1 MIQIIDGLLST
12 IELNFLK
19 KECKSFKEEL
29 FQIYSVENKKHLVN
43 TSLSNYM
50 LKVNQYIKNIDAD
63 FFLDDMWINKISENS
78 NLNEKFHYDDCDFS
92 IVTYI
97 NNEYDGGQLEWIDS
111 DGKLQ
116 TIIPFE
122 NLSILIPKKI
132 YHRVTPVTKGNRYSL
147 ALFFKLKLKDRK
159 KIL

>member
-1 MIQIIDGLLST
+1 MIQTIDGLLST